1 MNVSPRFGPATAGHT
16 RRERSTQTVKI
27 EQLKV
32 VSAAIGAG
40 AAIAMVGLG
49 IASSTVSSAQEP
61 ITPGPVTTPEATTGE
76 TITTTTPPST
86 PETTEAKPSIE
97 GPAALPPEEQ
107 GLPG

>member
-1 MNVSPRFGPATAGHT
+1 MNVSPRLGPATAGHT
-16 RRERSTQTVKI
+16 TTRTECTNVKI
-27 EQLKV
+27 EQFKV
-32 VSAAIGAG
+32 VSAAIGAS

-49 IASSTVSSAQEP
+49 IATSTISSAQEP

-76 TITTTTPPST
+76 TITTTTPPPT

-97 GPAALPPEEQ
+97 GPAPLPPEEE

>member
-1 MNVSPRFGPATAGHT
+1 
-16 RRERSTQTVKI
+16 VKT
-27 EQLKV
+27 EQFKA

-40 AAIAMVGLG
+40 AAIVMVGLG
-49 IASSTVSSAQEP
+49 VAFSSVSSAQEP

-86 PETTEAKPSIE
+86 PETTVATPSVT
-97 GPAALPPEEQ
+97 GPAPLPPEEE